1 MRAIDELRDPW
12 ALGVA
17 AAAGVVAYAATV
29 PWQYALVAALVIV
42 AFRVGAGLLLTV
54 LAPRTAAPVPDIPLR
69 PDDRGP
75 LFGETLTPREREIA
89 ALVYE
94 GLRNKE
100 IAARLVIDESTAKKH
115 VEHIREKLGFH
126 TRAQIAKWWAE
137 QQISTRNT
145 H

>member
-1 MRAIDELRDPW
+1 MRAIEELRDPW

-29 PWQYALVAALVIV
+29 PWQYALVAALVVV
-42 AFRVGAGLLLTV
+42 AFRVGAGLLLTA